1 MVRQS
6 INHLRGY
13 IKYTCMVHNK
23 PAWIHDNL
31 ALALIHGA
39 HNMLACLL
47 DQYNAPA
54 WVNDLH
60 NMLACGI

>member
-1 MVRQS
+1 
-6 INHLRGY
+6 
-13 IKYTCMVHNK
+13 MVHNK

-47 DQYNAPA
+47 DQYNVPA
-54 WVNDLH
+54 WVNDQH